1 MKTAT
6 LIKRT
11 FLLLLICL
19 FIFIF
24 EWCYRNY
31 SINNDLRDFLD
42 IMLIF
47 VCMSILIPLI
57 IIITTFFIDLA
68 DGDYDK
74 WFENNTDP
82 IVKKVQDF
90 FNRRNNGL

>member
-1 MKTAT
+1 
-6 LIKRT
+6 
-11 FLLLLICL
+11 
-19 FIFIF
+19 
-24 EWCYRNY
+24 
-31 SINNDLRDFLD
+31 
-42 IMLIF
+42 
-47 VCMSILIPLI
+47 MSILIPLI